1 MPHLLSP
8 LRLAHMRLP
17 NRIALAPHPSGF
29 ANTDGFVSPAL
40 ADYYIRRAQG
50 GVGLLMLEPAWVTSP
65 SKPHPHLGLYHDCF
79 IPSLAALAESA
90 QIYGGR
96 VFVPLY
102 CPLDPASMSA
112 DQLDALRDQ
121 FMLAA
126 WRALAAS
133 CDGILLSAADK
144 GVFAELFSPLSNQRT
159 DRHGITLEG
168 RLRLALL
175 VVEGIR
181 AWLGSRIAIAFSL
194 NADEM
199 VGGGLTLQDA
209 RVMGQRLVNAGVNML
224 DITVKPAGDLPVAQF
239 PGWRVPLAAAVKR
252 ALLNVPV
259 MTSGALGEPDLAD
272 SVIREGSA
280 DMVMIG
286 SALRDDPDWPHHARL
301 ALAQT

>member
-1 MPHLLSP
+1 
-8 LRLAHMRLP
+8 
-17 NRIALAPHPSGF
+17 
-29 ANTDGFVSPAL
+29 
-40 ADYYIRRAQG
+40 
-50 GVGLLMLEPAWVTSP
+50 
-65 SKPHPHLGLYHDCF
+65 
-79 IPSLAALAESA
+79 
-90 QIYGGR
+90 
-96 VFVPLY
+96 
-102 CPLDPASMSA
+102 MSA

-224 DITVKPAGDLPVAQF
+224 DITVNPAGDLPVAQF

>member
-17 NRIALAPHPSGF
+17 NRIALAPHPSGH
-29 ANTDGFVSPAL
+29 ANADGFVSPAL

-50 GVGLLMLEPAWVTSP
+50 GVGLLMLEPAWVMPPT
-65 SKPHPHLGLYHDCF
+65 KPHPHLGLYHDSF
-79 IPSLAALAESA
+79 IPTLAALTTTA

-96 VFVPLY
+96 VFIPLY
-102 CPLDPASMSA
+102 CPLATASMAA
-112 DQLDALRDQ
+112 DQIDALRDQ

-133 CDGILLSAADK
+133 CDGIILSAADK
-144 GVFAELFSPLSNQRT
+144 SIFAELFSPLSNQRG
-159 DRHGITLEG
+159 DRHGLTLEG

-181 AWLGSRIAIAFSL
+181 AWLGPRIAIAFSL

-199 VGGGLTLQDA
+199 VDGGLSLQDA
-209 RVMGQRLVNAGVNML
+209 RVMGQRLVNAGVNLL
-224 DITVKPAGDLPVAQF
+224 DITVEPKGDIPIAQF

-252 ALLNVPV
+252 SLLTVPV

-280 DMVMIG
+280 DLVMIG
-286 SALRDDPDWPHHARL
+286 EALRDDPDWPQHARL